1 MTSANLLSDA
11 PVGARTKVVIR
22 HWHRVVIAAA
32 SLAPVWWALEWVL
45 ATEPPSATVAWGFS
59 RGWHSGP
66 LFGLVG
72 HHVAAFRTLAVLVI
86 VAVPVLLVA
95 VRAEAVGRSFLS
107 DEVLVRRRCRSAGK
121 ESIQRWRLIELWRPR

>member
-11 PVGARTKVVIR
+11 PAGARANVVIG

-45 ATEPPSATVAWGFS
+45 ATEPPSAIVAWGFS
-59 RGWHSGP
+59 RGWHGGP
-66 LFGLVG
+66 LFGPVG
-72 HHVAAFRTLAVLVI
+72 YPALAFRALAVLVI

-95 VRAEAVGRSFLS
+95 IRAEAVEKSFLG
-107 DEVLVRRRCRSAGK
+107 DDVFLRRNCQSAGK
-121 ESIQRWRLIELWRPR
+121 ESIQRRCPIEPWRSR